1 MFPIGAEVSHLPH
14 VRAPR
19 MLQFIPVDIDCRIG
33 KELVASTVIAMQM
46 GIHDNIYVS
55 ESSLMTFFSLSM
67 IGTTDRARVPHLSSG
82 FSATIG

>member
-14 VRAPR
+14 VRTPR

-55 ESSLMTFFSLSM
+55 GRQVYPRKLAHDIFLAFH
-67 IGTTDRARVPHLSSG
+67 DRND
-82 FSATIG
+82 